1 MTPRRVARPLAAAL
15 AALLLLAM
23 PAAAMAPAPASG
35 PAEAGDFDYL
45 KANELI
51 EAGRY
56 AEAVTLL
63 EKVVERDPGH
73 ADAWSQLGFASR
85 KTRTWAKS
93 EMYYAKALALDPKH
107 EQAMEYMG
115 EMYLETD
122 RPELARTMLDKLVKL
137 CPDGC
142 EARSELEV
150 AFEAY
155 ARRKAKK

>member
-1 MTPRRVARPLAAAL
+1 MRHSPPAGPLTAAF
-15 AALLLLAM
+15 AAFLLLTG
-23 PAAAMAPAPASG
+23 PAAGMAPAPSSTPVTAAD
-35 PAEAGDFDYL
+35 PDYVA
-45 KANELI
+45 ANELI
-51 EAGRY
+51 AAERY
-56 AEAVTLL
+56 AEAVPLL
-63 EKVVERDPGH
+63 EKVIERDPDN

-107 EQAMEYMG
+107 EQAVEYMG

-122 RPELARTMLDKLVKL
+122 RPELAKTMLDKLVKL

-150 AFEAY
+150 AFAAY
-155 ARRKAKK
+155 ARRKARK

>member
-1 MTPRRVARPLAAAL
+1 MTGRAAIRRLAAAL
-15 AALLLLAM
+15 TALLLAL
-23 PAAAMAPAPASG
+23 PAAAMAPAPASE
-35 PAEAGDFDYL
+35 PVTVADSDYIE
-45 KANELI
+45 ANELLDD
-51 EAGRY
+51 GRY
-56 AEAVTLL
+56 AEAVVLL
-63 EKVVERDPGH
+63 EKVIERDPGN

-115 EMYLETD
+115 EMYLETG

-142 EARSELEV
+142 EARSELEL
-150 AFEAY
+150 AFEEY
-155 ARRKAKK
+155 GRRKAKK

>member
-1 MTPRRVARPLAAAL
+1 MMRWAVTHPLPAAL
-15 AALLLLAM
+15 AALLLLSV
-23 PAAAMAPAPASG
+23 PAAAMAPAPTSE
-35 PAEAGDFDYL
+35 PAATADGDYG
-45 KANELI
+45 KANELLDD
-51 EAGRY
+51 GRY
-56 AEAVTLL
+56 AEAVVLL
-63 EKVVERDPGH
+63 EKVIERDPGN

-142 EARSELEV
+142 EARSELEL
-150 AFEAY
+150 AFEAH
-155 ARRKAKK
+155 ARRKVKK